1 MLSWM
6 LCQKKKKSEEETSHA
21 TNATMS
27 GLNNHA
33 SGIRNLH
40 ANNVNSLDVNH
51 TKSAKV
57 LLNQLLAVVDVV
69 EEAQTVEIVIT
80 TTIEAIDQVAVAVLN
95 KNQALLPIMTN
106 P

>member
-1 MLSWM
+1 M

-21 TNATMS
+21 TNAIMS

-33 SGIRNLH
+33 SGIQNFH
-40 ANNVNSLDVNH
+40 ANNVSSLAVNH
-51 TKSAKV
+51 TKSAKEF
-57 LLNQLLAVVDVV
+57 LNQLLAVVDVV

-80 TTIEAIDQVAVAVLN
+80 TTIEAIDQVAVVELSM
-95 KNQALLPIMTN
+95 NQALLPNMTN